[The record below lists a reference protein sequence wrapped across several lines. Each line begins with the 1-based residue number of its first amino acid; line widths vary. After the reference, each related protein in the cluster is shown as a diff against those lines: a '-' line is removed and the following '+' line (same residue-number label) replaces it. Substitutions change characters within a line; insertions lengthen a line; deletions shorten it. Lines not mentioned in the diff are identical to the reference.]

1 MNKNITI
8 EDIGIKKEI
17 ELATHIVSKHFKS
30 LTAVVLLDTNEIF
43 YKVEHDGFVVSN
55 QEKLENALEDYNGI
69 YILMDKKE

>member
-17 ELATHIVSKHFKS
+17 ELAAHIVPNHFKR
-30 LTAVVLLDTNEIF
+30 LTAVVWLDTNKIF
-43 YKVEHDGFVVSN
+43 YKVERDGVVVSN
-55 QEKLENALEDYNGI
+55 REKLENALEDYNRI

>member
-8 EDIGIKKEI
+8 EDIGIRKEI
-17 ELATHIVSKHFKS
+17 ELAAHIVPNHFKR

-55 QEKLENALEDYNGI
+55 QEKLEDALEDYNGI
-69 YILMDKKE
+69 HI